1 MTGLI
6 WSPPSRPPSLSW
18 SWNGG
23 MGMLQDVLRAP
34 ESEWRKTMKTEQ
46 ELGVRRSSECS
57 SKRNGSAEDSRGQR
71 H

>member
-1 MTGLI
+1 M
-6 WSPPSRPPSLSW
+6 
-18 SWNGG
+18 
-23 MGMLQDVLRAP
+23 QDVLRAP